1 MGQKCYDKYMK
12 KQRGFSFLKKNQT
25 GFTLIELLVSISI
38 IAILT
43 ALLTANYVGARQRG
57 RDTQR
62 KSNLLNLQQSL
73 ELYRADNGTYPLTA
87 SLATCGGSFAS
98 AGGTVYMQKIPCDPT
113 TGNAFTYTAAVDGST
128 YTIIACL
135 ENEED
140 SEKSTDPDDIAVC
153 TTPTVPFVLTNP

>member
-1 MGQKCYDKYMK
+1 MIQEVVESCMINSMSK
-12 KQRGFSFLKKNQT
+12 KRN

-62 KSNLLNLQQSL
+62 KANAYNLQQAL

-87 SLATCGGSFAS
+87 ALTTCGGAFTS
-98 AGGTVYMQKIPCDPT
+98 AGGTTYMQKLPCDPT
-113 TGNAFTYTAAVDGST
+113 TGSAYSYTSDGATYTL
-128 YTIIACL
+128 IACL

-140 SEKSTDPDDIAVC
+140 SDKSTDPADVALC
-153 TTPTVPFVLTNP
+153 ASPSVPFKITNP